1 MGKWLVSYKYISK
14 KTGSVAN
21 SGSIYVEAK
30 DKYEAESKAE
40 AELRRNPRV
49 QGTEGYTIEVKA

>member
-1 MGKWLVSYKYISK
+1 MGKWLVSYKYISN

-21 SGSIYVEAK
+21 SGSISVEAE

-49 QGTEGYTIEVKA
+49 QGTEGFTIEVKA